1 MSLPCSNHT
10 SPCRWGWLTADHIA
24 VDYVWP
30 SPMNHR
36 DSLWYLRRW
45 RGEQVSDRTN
55 DVHWVISSHERELSN
70 LNDQLRENDSYETH
84 HHLNVPFPPLAATAI
99 VSPGLNSC
107 SFTIVSCISRSKAS
121 KKHILQYGSLVFGRT
136 SAAGRSPRHE
146 THIVLGIES
155 TAWFRSIETKLHDTK
170 KCDWMRFQ
178 NQIR

>member
-1 MSLPCSNHT
+1 MPSSMERRTSFRPYEWRSLSNFIT
-10 SPCRWGWLTADHIA
+10 WA
-24 VDYVWP
+24 
-30 SPMNHR
+30 
-36 DSLWYLRRW
+36 
-45 RGEQVSDRTN
+45 RTVESKRSIN
-55 DVHWVISSHERELSN
+55 ERE
-70 LNDQLRENDSYETH
+70 RENESYETRP
-84 HHLNVPFPPLAATAI
+84 HLNVPFPPLAATAI

-170 KCDWMRFQ
+170 KYDWMRFQ
-178 NQIR
+178 NQIQESISRW